1 MGVDFGIP
9 CLCLMIHVYMYVKNF
24 DIWLD
29 ERLDLNTYVNN
40 LVSRCYRFL
49 ENIGR
54 IRNVRTKTDAE
65 MLVHD
70 VSTIRSSI

>member
-9 CLCLMIHVYMYVKNF
+9 CLCFMIHVNMYVKKV
-24 DIWLD
+24 DVWLH
-29 ERLDLNTYVNN
+29 EHLDLNTYVNN
-40 LVSRCYRFL
+40 LVYRCYKLL

-54 IRNVRTKTDAE
+54 IRNVRTKTGAE

-70 VSTIRSSI
+70 VSTSR